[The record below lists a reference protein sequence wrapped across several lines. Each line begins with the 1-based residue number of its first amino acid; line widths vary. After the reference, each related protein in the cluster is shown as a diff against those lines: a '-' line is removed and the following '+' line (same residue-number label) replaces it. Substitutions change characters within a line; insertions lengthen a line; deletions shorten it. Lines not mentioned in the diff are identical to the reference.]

1 MKIKKKRQK
10 ELSNFKEKIED
21 FLDSDSIPA
30 NATKFLLMIVALG
43 GVVMGGAALPGIL
56 KILKS
61 LNLSEEKT
69 GFNKKQISN
78 ALGSLKRQKLIEIEK
93 YEDDKISVKLTNRG
107 KERVIK
113 FSFDLLE
120 IKKPEKWD
128 GKWRIIIFDIPNKY
142 K

>member
-10 ELSNFKEKIED
+10 ELPSLKEKIED

-43 GVVMGGAALPGIL
+43 GVVIGGAALPGIL

-61 LNLSEEKT
+61 LNLSEDKT

-93 YEDDKISVKLTNRG
+93 YEDDMSSTHFVRHGLC
-107 KERVIK
+107 
-113 FSFDLLE
+113 D
-120 IKKPEKWD
+120 
-128 GKWRIIIFDIPNKY
+128 
-142 K
+142 